1 MNATRPEILQ
11 TAAILLAGMLSGE
24 QGTRFYQGQ
33 KPLEETKAQVKEAVT
48 IANMLADEVLKH

>member
-1 MNATRPEILQ
+1 MNSTRSETLQ
-11 TAAILLAGMLSGE
+11 VAAILLAGMLSGE

-48 IANMLADEVLKH
+48 IAKMLADEVLKY

>member
-1 MNATRPEILQ
+1 MNATRSEILQ

-33 KPLEETKAQVKEAVT
+33 KPLEETNAQVKEAVI

>member
-33 KPLEETKAQVKEAVT
+33 KPLEETKAQVK
-48 IANMLADEVLKH
+48 